1 MVVTRDR
8 GEVYLLRHTAGDDA
22 VSFVERIDPTTL
34 EEQERSPDLSGGPT
48 WPGSVAAHANG
59 SLYVVF
65 GNHAHRLGPDLSVI
79 ATAAL
84 PRDRPYN
91 GLVIMPDG
99 HLVTKDFAGSR
110 PGTPVLAGAR
120 QACELV
126 VLEPDRLQIVDRC
139 TLAEP
144 SIARLSAD
152 GDHVYAVGDTSL
164 LRARWDGHLRS
175 DDAFRVPYRTQQGQ
189 SYGWDCVL
197 AAGAA
202 WFLDNGEGSE
212 RYDGSLHG
220 HGVAQAPLHLIRI
233 GLGTAALSM
242 AAISDLPGG
251 LIANPPVVDTERSIA
266 VGYDSGNGIL
276 RAFDVTA
283 EGVLSPRWQRQQEH
297 GGHLLLSPD
306 RGQLVTGDYDRQRG
320 ADQVVVLAVE
330 DGSELARADTGSP
343 VQSVLFPAGGF
354 DHDVYLC
361 SFTTVSRVSVRPS

>member
-1 MVVTRDR
+1 
-8 GEVYLLRHTAGDDA
+8 
-22 VSFVERIDPTTL
+22 
-34 EEQERSPDLSGGPT
+34 
-48 WPGSVAAHANG
+48 
-59 SLYVVF
+59 
-65 GNHAHRLGPDLSVI
+65 
-79 ATAAL
+79 
-84 PRDRPYN
+84 
-91 GLVIMPDG
+91 
-99 HLVTKDFAGSR
+99 
-110 PGTPVLAGAR
+110 
-120 QACELV
+120 
-126 VLEPDRLQIVDRC
+126 
-139 TLAEP
+139 
-144 SIARLSAD
+144 
-152 GDHVYAVGDTSL
+152 
-164 LRARWDGHLRS
+164 
-175 DDAFRVPYRTQQGQ
+175 
-189 SYGWDCVL
+189 
-197 AAGAA
+197 
-202 WFLDNGEGSE
+202 
-212 RYDGSLHG
+212 
-220 HGVAQAPLHLIRI
+220 VAQAPLHLIRI